1 MKAYF
6 YLFTT
11 ILLFQSITKTKEDP
25 CPTGEISISP
35 LGKCKPITDF
45 LENETLTIKT
55 ENLMYLASNNEGKI
69 EKDNYTLEIFKLN
82 DTKLQSHKMRKSKL
96 YIPDSCLD
104 QMENNTEIQLN
115 RDKGIVILV
124 ENFNNMNKNNI
135 PDQYFIIRHNSE
147 GSTTKFISSKTFDLS
162 FCHKDPILF
171 DYEIDI
177 DNLRYNDTNGSAID
191 LDTILYGRKY
201 GIDLFDPYSEFLS
214 DICFKFKS
222 EKGTD
227 VTLDSRLEDY
237 YQNVSFCD
245 DNERSHYLTYNYSAE
260 RGTFTYRCAFGY
272 YENDNQKSGYLETI
286 DKQLKSL
293 VSVSNIKVIT
303 CYKKFLN
310 IRDIIRNYGGMIC
323 ILVFIIQLVCFLIF
337 CFCGIKP
344 IEEKLDNLFIVG
356 KSILTNLMRM
366 ATMHTT
372 EQNLIDGK
380 PKKFNLWGTIRKII
394 QRKKE
399 ERLKQEK
406 EKQEK
411 ENQLN
416 IVNNNSNPP
425 KKRKSLK
432 HNSLIPEG
440 GGNLIKV
447 SDNDNNDK
455 KENGHKKRKS
465 LKHNSLI
472 PEGGGNLKKVADNND
487 NKKEHEHKK
496 RKSLKHN
503 SLIPEGEANLKKVD
517 DNNDNKKEHDH
528 KKRKS
533 LKRNSINPEG
543 EVKINVK
550 DLEETDIINVNNDN
564 NSIKNKDKKEKKEKK
579 EKKVGFKEGIKDEK
593 NLHRKETQAEEDK
606 KKKEKKDTD
615 SDTKSQK
622 TQLYDY
628 ENDELNELPLKR
640 ALKYDKRSFC
650 KYYWNILMFSHI
662 ILNVFFRHN
671 DYNLFAVKLGLLF
684 MTFPINLTF
693 NIFFYTSKQ
702 IKVNYANALDDI
714 SGFWKSISNSIY
726 SSLLSSTLLIM
737 LKFICLTHN
746 SVRVLRKFK
755 DIDAAR
761 TKSVCVLRCIKIRVT
776 IYYILSLAFLAI
788 FGYYILCFCAIFENT
803 QIQLIKSTFTSWLIS
818 LIYPLIICLVTSIF
832 RKLAFKFKNRILYAI
847 KQLMQFL

>member
-1 MKAYF
+1 
-6 YLFTT
+6 
-11 ILLFQSITKTKEDP
+11 
-25 CPTGEISISP
+25 
-35 LGKCKPITDF
+35 
-45 LENETLTIKT
+45 
-55 ENLMYLASNNEGKI
+55 
-69 EKDNYTLEIFKLN
+69 
-82 DTKLQSHKMRKSKL
+82 
-96 YIPDSCLD
+96 
-104 QMENNTEIQLN
+104 
-115 RDKGIVILV
+115 
-124 ENFNNMNKNNI
+124 
-135 PDQYFIIRHNSE
+135 
-147 GSTTKFISSKTFDLS
+147 
-162 FCHKDPILF
+162 
-171 DYEIDI
+171 
-177 DNLRYNDTNGSAID
+177 
-191 LDTILYGRKY
+191 
-201 GIDLFDPYSEFLS
+201 
-214 DICFKFKS
+214 
-222 EKGTD
+222 
-227 VTLDSRLEDY
+227 
-237 YQNVSFCD
+237 
-245 DNERSHYLTYNYSAE
+245 
-260 RGTFTYRCAFGY
+260 
-272 YENDNQKSGYLETI
+272 
-286 DKQLKSL
+286 
-293 VSVSNIKVIT
+293 
-303 CYKKFLN
+303 
-310 IRDIIRNYGGMIC
+310 
-323 ILVFIIQLVCFLIF
+323 
-337 CFCGIKP
+337 
-344 IEEKLDNLFIVG
+344 
-356 KSILTNLMRM
+356 M
-366 ATMHTT
+366 A
-372 EQNLIDGK
+372 
-380 PKKFNLWGTIRKII
+380 
-394 QRKKE
+394 
-399 ERLKQEK
+399 
-406 EKQEK
+406 
-411 ENQLN
+411 
-416 IVNNNSNPP
+416 NNNNNPP

-440 GGNLIKV
+440 EGNLIKK
-447 SDNDNNDK
+447 SDNDNNDNK
-455 KENGHKKRKS
+455 ENAHKKRKSLKRNSLVPEGEGNIIKIDNDKNDNKENGHKKRKS
-465 LKHNSLI
+465 LKGRKSLNL
-472 PEGGGNLKKVADNND
+472 EGEANLKKVADNND
-487 NKKEHEHKK
+487 NKKEHGHK
-496 RKSLKHN
+496 R
-503 SLIPEGEANLKKVD
+503 
-517 DNNDNKKEHDH
+517 
-528 KKRKS
+528 RKS

-543 EVKINVK
+543 DVKLNVK

-579 EKKVGFKEGIKDEK
+579 VGFKDEVKDGK
-593 NLHRKETQAEEDK
+593 DLHRKETQADDDK

-622 TQLYDY
+622 TQIYDY

-755 DIDAAR
+755 DIDAAK

>member
-1 MKAYF
+1 MKVYF
-6 YLFTT
+6 YLLAF
-11 ILLFQSITKTKEDP
+11 ILLLQFISKTNEDL
-25 CPTGEISISP
+25 CPTGKISISP
-35 LGKCKPITDF
+35 LGKCKSITEF
-45 LENETLTIKT
+45 LEDESLTIKT

-69 EKDNYTLEIFKLN
+69 EKDNYILEIFKLN

-104 QMENNTEIQLN
+104 QMENNTDIKLN

-124 ENFNNMNKNNI
+124 ENSNNMNKNNI

-162 FCHKDPILF
+162 FCHKDPILLE
-171 DYEIDI
+171 YEIDI
-177 DNLRYNDTNGSAID
+177 DNLRYNDTNDSAID
-191 LDTILYGRKY
+191 LDTILYGRKN
-201 GIDLFDPYSEFLS
+201 GIDLFDPYSKFLS

-245 DNERSHYLTYNYSAE
+245 DNERSHYLAYNYSAE

-272 YENDNQKSGYLETI
+272 YENDNQKMGYLETI

-293 VSVSNIKVIT
+293 VSVSNLMVIT

-323 ILVFIIQLVCFLIF
+323 ILVFLIQLVCFLIF

-372 EQNLIDGK
+372 EQNLIDVK

-399 ERLKQEK
+399 EKLKQEK

-411 ENQLN
+411 EKQLN
-416 IVNNNSNPP
+416 MANNNNNPP

-440 GGNLIKV
+440 EDNLIKK
-447 SDNDNNDK
+447 SDNDNNDNK
-455 KENGHKKRKS
+455 ENAHKKRKSLKRNSLVPEGEGNIIKIDNDKNDNKENGHKKRKS
-465 LKHNSLI
+465 LKGRKSLNL
-472 PEGGGNLKKVADNND
+472 EGEANLKKVADNND
-487 NKKEHEHKK
+487 NKKEHGHK
-496 RKSLKHN
+496 R
-503 SLIPEGEANLKKVD
+503 
-517 DNNDNKKEHDH
+517 
-528 KKRKS
+528 RKS

-543 EVKINVK
+543 DVKLNVK

-579 EKKVGFKEGIKDEK
+579 VGFKDEVKDGK
-593 NLHRKETQAEEDK
+593 DLHRKETQADDDK

-622 TQLYDY
+622 TQIYDY
-628 ENDELNELPLKR
+628 ENDELNELHLKR

-755 DIDAAR
+755 DIDAAK